1 MGRPSRGE
9 LEAILANALLRFEK
23 EQLGRGP
30 VETRAHLVG
39 NLVVIMARGVLTP
52 EETALAAAPQGPELV
67 RRIRR
72 ELLEVSRR
80 RLESIVQG
88 ATGCHVNS
96 ILSDI
101 DVGTG
106 ECVFVFV
113 LNERIDERYGWH

>member
-1 MGRPSRGE
+1 MSRPSRGE
-9 LEAILANALLRFEK
+9 LEAVLANALLRFEK
-23 EQLGRGP
+23 DQLGRGP
-30 VETRAHLVG
+30 VETRAHLIE

-52 EETALAAAPQGPELV
+52 EETALAMVPRGPELV
-67 RRIRR
+67 RQIRR
-72 ELLEVSRR
+72 ELLESSRQ

-101 DVGTG
+101 DVETS

-113 LNERIDERYGWH
+113 LNERIDERYGWS

>member
-1 MGRPSRGE
+1 MSRLSRGE

-23 EQLGRGP
+23 DQLGRGP
-30 VETRAHLVG
+30 VETRAFLIE
-39 NLVVIMARGVLTP
+39 NLIVIMARGVLTP
-52 EETALAAAPQGPELV
+52 EETALATVPRGPELV
-67 RRIRR
+67 RQIRR
-72 ELLEVSRR
+72 ELLEGSRR

-101 DVGTG
+101 DVNTA

-113 LNERIDERYGWH
+113 LNERLDERYGWH

>member
-1 MGRPSRGE
+1 MSRLSRGE

-23 EQLGRGP
+23 DQLGRGP
-30 VETRAHLVG
+30 VETRAYLIE

-52 EETALAAAPQGPELV
+52 EETALVRAPRGPDLV
-67 RRIRR
+67 RQIRR
-72 ELLEVSRR
+72 ELLEASRA

-101 DVGTG
+101 DVDSA

-113 LNERIDERYGWH
+113 LNERPDERYGWR